1 MQKVFALL
9 PARGGSK
16 GILQKNIAPLLDQPL
31 IAYSIQAAQAS
42 GVIDDIYVSSDDDQI
57 LSVAHYYKAERLK
70 RDPHLA
76 RDDSP
81 TDPVIAEFIHRVKPA
96 AKDIIVL
103 LQPTSP
109 LRTGEHIREA
119 LAEFNDFPT
128 CHSLISVYE
137 ISNKFMK
144 AYVGGGEFLHP
155 LAGEHTS
162 YTRRQDLPSLYMPNG
177 AIYIFKVDD
186 FLREEKI
193 PRTHIIPYLMSDDD
207 SLDIDTPDD
216 LAIAAQRLRERLED
230 GKKCN

>member
-1 MQKVFALL
+1 MPKVFALL

-31 IAYSIQAAQAS
+31 IAYSIQAAWDS
-42 GVIDDIYVSSDDDQI
+42 GVVDNVYVSSDDDQI
-57 LSVAHYYKAERLK
+57 LAVAHYYKAERLK

-81 TDPVIAEFIHRVKPA
+81 TDPVITEFIHRIKPGL
-96 AKDIIVL
+96 KDIIVL

-119 LAEFNDFPT
+119 LAEFYDFPT
-128 CHSLISVYE
+128 CHNLISVYE
-137 ISNKFMK
+137 INNKYLK

-177 AIYIFKVDD
+177 AIYIFKVED

-193 PRTHIIPYLMSDDD
+193 PRTHIVPYLMSDFD

-216 LAIAAQRLRERLED
+216 LTTAATRLQERLIH
-230 GKKCN
+230 GK

>member
-177 AIYIFKVDD
+177 AIYIFKVAD

-230 GKKCN
+230 GK